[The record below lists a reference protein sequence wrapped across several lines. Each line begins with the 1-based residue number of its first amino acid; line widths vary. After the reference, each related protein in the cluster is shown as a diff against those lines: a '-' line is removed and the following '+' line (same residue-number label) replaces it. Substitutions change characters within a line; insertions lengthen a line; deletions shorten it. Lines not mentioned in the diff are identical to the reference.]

1 MHILIVEDEPPIA
14 DYIENYTR
22 SILGNKV
29 TKIFMVHTLD
39 DAFTILSNEVI
50 DLCLLDLNLKG
61 KNGFSIFKQTVSL
74 SFHTIII
81 SAYTDQAILAFE
93 YGVIDFVPKP
103 FNKDRLRLAF
113 DRYFGRIMG
122 PKQTKYLVYRMRN
135 KNLLLPVEDVSY
147 FQAED
152 YIVNAKLK
160 DGSVKVLEKPLKY
173 LEQILPKNF
182 LRIHRSYLINTL
194 LLESYENT
202 GNGVYQAKLVDGT
215 CLPLSRTGLKLLN
228 HYLKT
233 VRT

>member
-1 MHILIVEDEPPIA
+1 MRILIVEDEPPIA

-39 DAFTILSNEVI
+39 DAFTTLSNEVI

-61 KNGFSIFKQTVSL
+61 KSGFSIFKQTVSL

-113 DRYFGRIMG
+113 DRYFGRITG

-147 FQAED
+147 FQADD
-152 YIVNAKLK
+152 YVVNAKLK
-160 DGSVKVLEKPLKY
+160 DGSVKVLEKSLKA
-173 LEQILPKNF
+173 
-182 LRIHRSYLINTL
+182 S
-194 LLESYENT
+194 
-202 GNGVYQAKLVDGT
+202 
-215 CLPLSRTGLKLLN
+215 
-228 HYLKT
+228 
-233 VRT
+233 